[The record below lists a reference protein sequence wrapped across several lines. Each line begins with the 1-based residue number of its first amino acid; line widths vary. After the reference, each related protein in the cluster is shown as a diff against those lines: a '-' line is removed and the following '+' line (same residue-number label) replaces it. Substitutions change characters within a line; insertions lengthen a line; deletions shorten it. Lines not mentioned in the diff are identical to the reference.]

1 MMRTHCSEDTFGIQS
16 SITRVNNFKIYL
28 RFSYPV
34 VKNPAYDFFYHGG
47 GIMKSTLLLGA
58 LLIGSQAFAS
68 EYLVKYKNT
77 SALNMLNTVTMSK
90 AATIQMMDH
99 NPTAQLVLVDVKKS
113 VEAQALASL
122 LAQPGVEYVV
132 PNFKIKAFTAPFE
145 ASALKEQWAI
155 AKVQAEK
162 AWQRAGNKGSRN
174 VIVAVID
181 TGVDYRHK
189 NLAPNMIQGFD
200 FKENDNDPMDKTSA
214 QNPGHGTHCA
224 GAIGATGL
232 IDGGTVGLAPE
243 VSIMPLRFLGEDG
256 SGDLNNAIK
265 AIDYAVEKGAQVISA
280 SWGAAVS
287 RSQAGPMLEAIKR
300 ADDKGVIFVA
310 AAANDGKNNDTTE
323 MYPANN
329 GYPNSITV
337 AASGSS
343 DAKPSWSNYGTAT
356 VHVASP
362 GENIMST
369 LPGDKY
375 GNLSGTSMAT
385 PLVSGLVALL
395 KSQDSTLTGAQ
406 IRAILQTT
414 GAKVSIQTA
423 CNCRVDAYEAVDS
436 VIAKKLVVVPAAATI
451 KSGETV
457 NLSVLH
463 GKAPFKFASS
473 SASVATV
480 ADNGTLTAVGNGA
493 ATVTVTDA
501 DGKTATSLNFNVG
514 ARSSQPTEPPP
525 GQDPGNPAPGD
536 CPIGDPSLCQII
548 CQIKPDLPFCK

>member
-1 MMRTHCSEDTFGIQS
+1 
-16 SITRVNNFKIYL
+16 
-28 RFSYPV
+28 
-34 VKNPAYDFFYHGG
+34 
-47 GIMKSTLLLGA
+47 MK
-58 LLIGSQAFAS
+58 
-68 EYLVKYKNT
+68 
-77 SALNMLNTVTMSK
+77 
-90 AATIQMMDH
+90 D
-99 NPTAQLVLVDVKKS
+99 
-113 VEAQALASL
+113 
-122 LAQPGVEYVV
+122 
-132 PNFKIKAFTAPFE
+132 
-145 ASALKEQWAI
+145 QWAI

-162 AWQRAGNKGSRN
+162 AWKRAGNKGNRN

-189 NLAPNMIQGFD
+189 NLAPNMVQGYD
-200 FKENDNDPMDKTSA
+200 FKENDNDPMDKTSSA
-214 QNPGHGTHCA
+214 NPGHGTHCA
-224 GAIGATGL
+224 GAVGATGL
-232 IDGGTVGLAPE
+232 VDGGIVGLAPE

-310 AAANDGKNNDTTE
+310 AAANDGKNNDSTE

-395 KSQDSTLTGAQ
+395 KAQDPSLTGSQ

-423 CNCRVDAYEAVDS
+423 CNCRVDAYEAVETVMS
-436 VIAKKLVVVPAAATI
+436 KKMVVYPAAATF
-451 KSGETV
+451 KSGETLAL
-457 NLSVLH
+457 NILN

-473 SASVATV
+473 NASVATV
-480 ADNGTLTAVGNGA
+480 ADNGTLTAVGDGA
-493 ATVTVTDA
+493 TTVTVTDA
-501 DGKTATSLNFNVG
+501 EGKTATSLNYNVG
-514 ARSSQPTEPPP
+514 KRSSSPSEPPP
-525 GQDPGNPAPGD
+525 GQDPGTPGE
-536 CPIGDPSLCQII
+536 CPLGDPQFCEII